1 MATKEDL
8 RKVVDSFTYYPPME
22 HFLILDG
29 ERVEADEAYQ
39 KIYKTAEY
47 SIIVVD
53 SYLFLKILELLRTA
67 KNGAEITVISDNLR
81 NRDTLTQRLL
91 NDFKA
96 EYPDI
101 DISFKRFDGRCHDR
115 YVFIDYGN

>member
-53 SYLFLKILELLRTA
+53 SYLFLKILELLRSA
-67 KNGAEITVISDNLR
+67 KNGAEITVISGNLR
-81 NRDTLTQRLL
+81 NRDTLTQRRL

-101 DISFKRFDGRCHDR
+101 DI
-115 YVFIDYGN
+115 